1 MRVSRGCLVPVIYF
15 LHACQE
21 IQFFDALSIR
31 SSLPFVPSTLFQPTV
46 TAMFGRRRRPI
57 LGAAVV
63 VGASRM
69 AAKREVKKQAMMDS
83 ERDMEIERELE
94 ARRRQEED
102 QERRT
107 QRAVEEAMGKAAADN
122 RALQQSAA
130 AMGPQPPQQFYNT
143 QPPIPMQTRG
153 DGLLMSTPGQP
164 YTPGMNAALSIQPE
178 QLMRVPSPQMP
189 AYLSGSPSQDGRPR
203 SAQGISSTGPGL
215 GSNARYCTQCGFACQ
230 AGDRFCCQCGAK
242 QVYPE

>member
-1 MRVSRGCLVPVIYF
+1 MRTSRGCLAPVIYF

-21 IQFFDALSIR
+21 IRFLDTLSIR
-31 SSLPFVPSTLFQPTV
+31 SSLPFVPSTLFQSTV

-69 AAKREVKKQAMMDS
+69 AAKREVKKQAMRDS
-83 ERDMEIERELE
+83 ERDFEIEREVE
-94 ARRRQEED
+94 TRRRQEEE

-107 QRAVEEAMGKAAADN
+107 QRAVDDAMDKAATD

-130 AMGPQPPQQFYNT
+130 AMVPQPPQQFYNT
-143 QPPIPMQTRG
+143 QPPMPIQTRD
-153 DGLLMSTPGQP
+153 DGFLMSTPGQP

-203 SAQGISSTGPGL
+203 SAGPGL
-215 GSNARYCTQCGFACQ
+215 GSNARFCTQCGFACQ
-230 AGDRFCCQCGAK
+230 AGDRFCCRCGAK
-242 QVYPE
+242 QV